1 MSLKMQFDSTSE
13 VGVPFTGFSSLT
25 GRRCVF
31 RPSSSLR
38 SKARAGHRSARMQPW
53 SSKEDRA
60 VWPLQLHDVDRVFQV
75 LRRGLREILESQQGE
90 MDFLLTQQRDTKRDS
105 RLAFLYDLEK
115 EIRAQERY
123 IRRVEFQLSKV
134 EELYETYCLQWRLCQ
149 GVVNMKKAFSA
160 SPPSRGCRESLL
172 ELGRSHR
179 HSLQDILEMER
190 ELEILLGELHI
201 KMKGLIGFARLCPGD
216 QYEVTLQLGRQR
228 WRIRGRIKS
237 DDTQSWEEE
246 YMVFLPHT
254 RHNFEI
260 KVMELKGLSW
270 LLVGMVTC
278 ASADFLVS
286 KPQLVLVDI
295 TELGTMKIKLEIAWN
310 PFESGEKMKRP
321 SASARKNPLYSQTAG
336 RSPSFTEKYFLSVA
350 RQLQDADSIS
360 AALKSESRHDASSAS
375 LLAYP
380 FNVSDAVFSSGC
392 SPQDTLRKNQAAEAE
407 PEEHH
412 ADQDMN
418 VTQVIFNVHF
428 LKNPAGGSKSTLFL
442 ITRSHYAH
450 VLHLL
455 QLSSSSSSSQDS
467 CEPHSFP
474 DLPALTIP
482 PAAAP
487 PEASGDQ
494 QHGAPALQLG
504 AQISELRGLLRNQP
518 SSEAELRALEHNLL
532 HLATVLKNDLS
543 LLRGSSPADTLG
555 LEEALES
562 FDFLSQDF
570 NADDD
575 DASCLRGLRK
585 PEHRSNDVS
594 SFQELENA
602 PLTSGNG
609 DLDQTLGIH
618 LDVCCILLQ
627 AIRESDFRPSRREL
641 LQEAALQADVL
652 QRVGHLLLEKNSV
665 SATDILPQVQR
676 SREVLLFWDAC
687 VADSSSPFLCDA
699 DSFFTTLRKSF
710 THKVKAK
717 QPGQAAAVFSRLL
730 KELQAVCDALPH
742 LRPVCRPDIVTLFQL
757 SVYLRRWSSRDLGA
771 HITRLSKEES
781 TSSQLVRS
789 PKRRRT
795 VNKLSGQLMAELLPL
810 GCTLQTL
817 AALQVDPNHRVS
829 KAACKCLCRAAGVQ
843 SFRNKVNLDAN
854 MVVSEANLGV
864 SEGNLG
870 VSVMN
875 LEATESVEHIIDVW
889 RSTDEALRAAVRE
902 TVLSFGKRGFQAFQ
916 RMEQLRSD
924 MEEAAHR
931 NQETVI
937 TIL

>member
-1 MSLKMQFDSTSE
+1 
-13 VGVPFTGFSSLT
+13 
-25 GRRCVF
+25 
-31 RPSSSLR
+31 
-38 SKARAGHRSARMQPW
+38 MQPW

-392 SPQDTLRKNQAAEAE
+392 SPQDTL
-407 PEEHH
+407 
-412 ADQDMN
+412 
-418 VTQVIFNVHF
+418 
-428 LKNPAGGSKSTLFL
+428 
-442 ITRSHYAH
+442 
-450 VLHLL
+450 
-455 QLSSSSSSSQDS
+455 
-467 CEPHSFP
+467 
-474 DLPALTIP
+474 
-482 PAAAP
+482 
-487 PEASGDQ
+487 SGDQ

-585 PEHRSNDVS
+585 PEHR
-594 SFQELENA
+594 
-602 PLTSGNG
+602 
-609 DLDQTLGIH
+609 
-618 LDVCCILLQ
+618 
-627 AIRESDFRPSRREL
+627 
-641 LQEAALQADVL
+641 
-652 QRVGHLLLEKNSV
+652 
-665 SATDILPQVQR
+665 
-676 SREVLLFWDAC
+676 
-687 VADSSSPFLCDA
+687 
-699 DSFFTTLRKSF
+699 
-710 THKVKAK
+710 
-717 QPGQAAAVFSRLL
+717 
-730 KELQAVCDALPH
+730 
-742 LRPVCRPDIVTLFQL
+742 
-757 SVYLRRWSSRDLGA
+757 
-771 HITRLSKEES
+771 
-781 TSSQLVRS
+781 
-789 PKRRRT
+789 
-795 VNKLSGQLMAELLPL
+795 
-810 GCTLQTL
+810 
-817 AALQVDPNHRVS
+817 
-829 KAACKCLCRAAGVQ
+829 
-843 SFRNKVNLDAN
+843 
-854 MVVSEANLGV
+854 
-864 SEGNLG
+864 
-870 VSVMN
+870 
-875 LEATESVEHIIDVW
+875 
-889 RSTDEALRAAVRE
+889 
-902 TVLSFGKRGFQAFQ
+902 
-916 RMEQLRSD
+916 
-924 MEEAAHR
+924 
-931 NQETVI
+931 
-937 TIL
+937 